1 MTTSTLKKPT
11 QHSLYAMA
19 FLDTASET
27 LLRDFFIQRCG
38 IPAALVCRDMHV
50 TVYHARRPMGVGDGT
65 ETIRISVPG
74 SELRMMAM
82 APGGENPRDDID
94 PRRCSIGL
102 RIRRADGATRALE
115 ALRRRFYG
123 LESVRALGTRQ
134 RSDRRNSAFGARNY
148 QPHVTV
154 LRPGAITDPDLSKLG
169 EALRE
174 HVPAIVFDRFVI
186 RNRVR

>member
-1 MTTSTLKKPT
+1 MTTSTLNKPT
-11 QHSLYAMA
+11 QHSLFAMA
-19 FLDTASET
+19 FLDASSEA
-27 LLRDFFIQRCG
+27 LLREFFTKRCG
-38 IPAALVCRDMHV
+38 IPPALVCRDMHV
-50 TVYHARRPMGVGDGT
+50 TVYHARRPMGVADAT
-65 ETIRISVPG
+65 EAIQFSVPG
-74 SELRMMAM
+74 SELRMMTM

-102 RIRRADGATRALE
+102 RIRRAEGATKPLE

-123 LESVRALGTRQ
+123 LESIRALGPRQ

-154 LRPGAITDPDLSKLG
+154 LRPGAVSDPDLSKLG
-169 EALRE
+169 EALRA
-174 HVPAIVFDRFVI
+174 HVPAIAFDRFVI